1 VLRVLRAG
9 AGILTGSDGG
19 PTVFLSPVRSGDLA
33 PGQTVVEQLLRLGTP
48 LSSQV
53 APTSYADMLSFF
65 DAKTV
70 TGAITPCGPEQ
81 CRTTHQRSSVP

>member
-1 VLRVLRAG
+1 MLRVLRAG

-48 LSSQV
+48 LSS
-53 APTSYADMLSFF
+53 
-65 DAKTV
+65 
-70 TGAITPCGPEQ
+70 
-81 CRTTHQRSSVP
+81 